1 MTTVSR
7 FGLALRRDGSAP
19 ADLYLD
25 ASGSLAVVRDTE
37 AVGQHAR
44 QRLMTYLGEWFLDRE
59 VGVPWIRDIVGH
71 GYDPVMA
78 ESVLKAEILDTD
90 GVTDINSFSV
100 RFDNSTRGLSAYDID
115 VMTDY
120 DQEASVS

>member
-1 MTTVSR
+1 MTIVSR

-37 AVGQHAR
+37 AVGQHVR

>member
-1 MTTVSR
+1 MTVSR

-19 ADLYLD
+19 ADLYLE
-25 ASGSLAVVRDTE
+25 ANGELAVVRDTE
-37 AVGQHAR
+37 AVGQHVR
-44 QRLMTYLGEWFLDRE
+44 QRLMAHLGEWFLDRE
-59 VGVPWIRDIVGH
+59 VGVPWVRDIVGH
-71 GYDPVMA
+71 GYDPVLA

-120 DQEASVS
+120 DQEVSVS